1 MVLSVGG
8 VGAPLALM
16 ALGFAP
22 QRHRCFLAAFHQNAR
37 LREGFSHLA
46 LLLANMKQV
55 AALLLFLW
63 TCPAFYKVLWCAY
76 VRLEPCY
83 ES

>member
-1 MVLSVGG
+1 
-8 VGAPLALM
+8 M

-46 LLLANMKQV
+46 WVLANMKAV
-55 AALLLFLW
+55 AAVLLFLW
-63 TCPAFYKVLWCAY
+63 TCPAIYKVLWCAC
-76 VRLEPCY
+76 VHLEPSY